1 MQLRNCNILKMQKV
15 KFLNNLKIKTMKKI
29 ILIFAVVALSFN
41 SYAQS
46 SIFDK
51 FEDMDGV
58 SSVIVNQE
66 AFKML
71 ARFKGGGDEGQEY
84 LEMVQNLNSFKVFT
98 TDNLEI
104 ASEMT
109 AVMDKYLKSSKL
121 TELMRVKDEDTNVK
135 IFVRAGKDDDHVSE
149 LLMFVNG
156 VGKYMK
162 DSDSPIKA
170 ETVILSL
177 TGDIDLN
184 KISKLTES
192 HIPDSGKHLKIN

>member
-1 MQLRNCNILKMQKV
+1 MRNCNISKMQKT

-29 ILIFAVVALSFN
+29 ILTIAVVLISFAN
-41 SYAQS
+41 YAQS

-58 SSVIVNQE
+58 SSVIVNKE

-71 ARFKGGGDEGQEY
+71 AKFKGGGAEGQEY
-84 LEMVQNLNSFKVFT
+84 IDMVQNLNTFKVFT
-98 TDNLEI
+98 TEKPEI
-104 ASEMT
+104 SAQMT
-109 AVMDKYLKSSKL
+109 TVMKQYLTSAKL
-121 TELMRVKDEDTNVK
+121 TEMMRVKDEGTNVK
-135 IFVRAGKDDDHVSE
+135 IYIKQGKDADHVSE

-184 KISKLTES
+184 KISKLTET
-192 HIPDSGKHLKIN
+192 HIPNSGKQLKTK

>member
-1 MQLRNCNILKMQKV
+1 MRNCNISKMQKT

-29 ILIFAVVALSFN
+29 ILTIAVVLISFAN
-41 SYAQS
+41 YAQS

-58 SSVIVNQE
+58 SSVIVNKE

-71 ARFKGGGDEGQEY
+71 AKFQGGGAEGQEY
-84 LEMVQNLNSFKVFT
+84 IDMVQNLNTFKVFT
-98 TDNLEI
+98 TEKPEI
-104 ASEMT
+104 SAQMAT
-109 AVMDKYLKSSKL
+109 VMKQYLTSAKL
-121 TELMRVKDEDTNVK
+121 TEMMRVKDEGTNVK
-135 IFVRAGKDDDHVSE
+135 IYIRQGKDADHVSE

-162 DSDSPIKA
+162 DADSPIKA

-184 KISKLTES
+184 KISKLTET
-192 HIPDSGKHLKIN
+192 HIPNSGKQLKTN

>member
-1 MQLRNCNILKMQKV
+1 MQKT
-15 KFLNNLKIKTMKKI
+15 KFLNNLKSKTMKKI
-29 ILIFAVVALSFN
+29 ILTIAVVLISFAN
-41 SYAQS
+41 YAQS

-58 SSVIVNQE
+58 SSVIVNKE

-71 ARFKGGGDEGQEY
+71 AKFQGGGAEGQEY
-84 LEMVQNLNSFKVFT
+84 IDMVQNLNTFKVFT
-98 TDNLEI
+98 TEKPEI
-104 ASEMT
+104 SAQMT
-109 AVMDKYLKSSKL
+109 TVMKQYLTSAKL
-121 TELMRVKDEDTNVK
+121 TEMMRVKDEGTNVK
-135 IFVRAGKDDDHVSE
+135 IYIKQGKDADHVSE

-184 KISKLTES
+184 KISKLTET
-192 HIPDSGKHLKIN
+192 HIPNSGKQLKTK

>member
-1 MQLRNCNILKMQKV
+1 LRNCNISKMQKT

-29 ILIFAVVALSFN
+29 ILTIAVVLISFAN
-41 SYAQS
+41 YAQS

-58 SSVIVNQE
+58 SSVIVNKE

-71 ARFKGGGDEGQEY
+71 AKFKGGGAEGQEY
-84 LEMVQNLNSFKVFT
+84 IDMVQNLNTFKVFT
-98 TDNLEI
+98 TEKPEI
-104 ASEMT
+104 SAQMT
-109 AVMDKYLKSSKL
+109 TVMKQYLTSAKL
-121 TELMRVKDEDTNVK
+121 TEMMRVKDEGTNVK
-135 IFVRAGKDDDHVSE
+135 IYIKQGKDADHVSE

-184 KISKLTES
+184 KISKLTET
-192 HIPDSGKHLKIN
+192 HIPNSGKQLKTK

>member
-1 MQLRNCNILKMQKV
+1 
-15 KFLNNLKIKTMKKI
+15 MKKI
-29 ILIFAVVALSFN
+29 ILLIGVIFMSFN
-41 SYAQS
+41 TYAQS

-51 FEDMDGV
+51 FEDMDDV
-58 SSVIVNQE
+58 SSVIVSKE

-71 ARFKGGGDEGQEY
+71 AKFKGGGEEGQEY

-98 TDNLEI
+98 TDKPEI
-104 ASEMT
+104 AKQMSD
-109 AVMDKYLKSSKL
+109 VMNSYLKSSKL
-121 TELMRVKDEDTNVK
+121 TELLRVKDDDTNVK
-135 IFVRAGKDDDHVSE
+135 IYIRQGKDEDHVSE

-162 DSDSPIKA
+162 DSDSPLKV

-192 HIPDSGKHLKIN
+192 HIPESGMHLKIN

>member
-1 MQLRNCNILKMQKV
+1 LRNCNISKMQKT
-15 KFLNNLKIKTMKKI
+15 KFLNNLKSKTMKKI
-29 ILIFAVVALSFN
+29 ILTIAVVLISFAN
-41 SYAQS
+41 YAQS

-58 SSVIVNQE
+58 SSVIVNKE

-71 ARFKGGGDEGQEY
+71 AKFQGGGAEGQEY
-84 LEMVQNLNSFKVFT
+84 IDMVQNLNTFKVFT
-98 TDNLEI
+98 TEKPEI
-104 ASEMT
+104 SAQMT
-109 AVMDKYLKSSKL
+109 TVMKQYLTSAKL
-121 TELMRVKDEDTNVK
+121 TEMMRVKDEGTNVK
-135 IFVRAGKDDDHVSE
+135 IYIRQGKDADHVSE

-162 DSDSPIKA
+162 DADSPIKA

-184 KISKLTES
+184 KISKLTET
-192 HIPDSGKHLKIN
+192 HIPNSGKQLKTN

>member
-1 MQLRNCNILKMQKV
+1 LHNYNILKTQKT
-15 KFLNNLKIKTMKKI
+15 KFLNNLKSKKMKKL
-29 ILIFAVVALSFN
+29 ILLFVLAIMPFTN
-41 SYAQS
+41 YAQN

-51 FEDMDGV
+51 FEDMDDV
-58 SSVIVNQE
+58 SSVIVSKE

-71 ARFKGGGDEGQEY
+71 AKFKGGGEEGQEY

-98 TDNLEI
+98 TDNPSI
-104 ASEMT
+104 STEMT
-109 AVMDKYLKSSKL
+109 AITKKYLKSSKL

-135 IFVRAGKDDDHVSE
+135 IYVRSGKDEDHVSE

-162 DSDSPIKA
+162 GSDSPIKA

-184 KISKLTES
+184 KISKLTEA
-192 HIPDSGKHLKIN
+192 HIPNSGKHLKK

>member
-1 MQLRNCNILKMQKV
+1 MRNCNISKMQKT

-29 ILIFAVVALSFN
+29 ILTIAVVLISFAN
-41 SYAQS
+41 YAQS

-58 SSVIVNQE
+58 SSVIVNKE

-71 ARFKGGGDEGQEY
+71 AKFQGGGAEGQEY
-84 LEMVQNLNSFKVFT
+84 IDMVQNLNTFKVFT
-98 TDNLEI
+98 TEKPEI
-104 ASEMT
+104 SAQMT
-109 AVMDKYLKSSKL
+109 TVMKQYLTSAKL
-121 TELMRVKDEDTNVK
+121 TEMMRVKDEGTNVK
-135 IFVRAGKDDDHVSE
+135 IYIRQGKDADHVSE

-162 DSDSPIKA
+162 DADSPIKA

-184 KISKLTES
+184 KISKLTET
-192 HIPDSGKHLKIN
+192 HIPNSGKQLKTN

>member
-1 MQLRNCNILKMQKV
+1 
-15 KFLNNLKIKTMKKI
+15 MKKI
-29 ILIFAVVALSFN
+29 ILIIGVILMSF
-41 SYAQS
+41 STYAQS
-46 SIFDK
+46 SIFEK
-51 FEDMDGV
+51 FEDMDDV
-58 SSVIVNQE
+58 SSVIVSKE

-71 ARFKGGGDEGQEY
+71 AKFKGGGEEGQEY

-98 TDNLEI
+98 TEKPEI
-104 ASEMT
+104 AKQMT
-109 AVMDKYLKSSKL
+109 DVMNNYLKSSKL
-121 TELMRVKDEDTNVK
+121 TELMRVKDDDTNVK
-135 IFVRAGKDDDHVSE
+135 IYIRQGKDEDHVSE

-162 DSDSPIKA
+162 GSDSPIKA

-192 HIPDSGKHLKIN
+192 HIPDSGKHLKTN

>member
-1 MQLRNCNILKMQKV
+1 MRNCNISKMQKT
-15 KFLNNLKIKTMKKI
+15 KFLNNLKSKTMKKI
-29 ILIFAVVALSFN
+29 ILTIAVVLISFAN
-41 SYAQS
+41 YAQS

-58 SSVIVNQE
+58 SSVIVNKE

-71 ARFKGGGDEGQEY
+71 AKFQGGGAEGQEY
-84 LEMVQNLNSFKVFT
+84 IDMVQNLNTFKVFT
-98 TDNLEI
+98 TEKPEI
-104 ASEMT
+104 SAQMAT
-109 AVMDKYLKSSKL
+109 VMKQYLTSAKL
-121 TELMRVKDEDTNVK
+121 TEMMRVKDEGTNVK
-135 IFVRAGKDDDHVSE
+135 IYIRQGKDADHVSE

-162 DSDSPIKA
+162 DADSPIKA

-184 KISKLTES
+184 KISKLTET
-192 HIPDSGKHLKIN
+192 HIPNSGKQLKTN

>member
-1 MQLRNCNILKMQKV
+1 MQKT
-15 KFLNNLKIKTMKKI
+15 KFLNNLKSKTMKKI
-29 ILIFAVVALSFN
+29 ILTIAVVLISFAN
-41 SYAQS
+41 YAQS

-58 SSVIVNQE
+58 SSVIVNKE

-71 ARFKGGGDEGQEY
+71 AKFQGGGAEGQEY
-84 LEMVQNLNSFKVFT
+84 IDMVQNLNTFKVFT
-98 TDNLEI
+98 TEKPEI
-104 ASEMT
+104 SAQMAT
-109 AVMDKYLKSSKL
+109 VMKQYLTSAKL
-121 TELMRVKDEDTNVK
+121 TEMMRVKDEGTNVK
-135 IFVRAGKDDDHVSE
+135 IYIRQGKDADHVSE

-162 DSDSPIKA
+162 DADSPIKA

-184 KISKLTES
+184 KISKLTET
-192 HIPDSGKHLKIN
+192 HIPNSGKQLKTN

>member
-1 MQLRNCNILKMQKV
+1 MQKTN
-15 KFLNNLKIKTMKKI
+15 FINNLKIKTMKKI
-29 ILIFAVVALSFN
+29 ILTIAVVLISFAN
-41 SYAQS
+41 YAQS

-58 SSVIVNQE
+58 SSVIVNKE

-71 ARFKGGGDEGQEY
+71 AKFKGGGEEGQEY
-84 LEMVQNLNSFKVFT
+84 MDMVQNLNTFKVFT
-98 TDNLEI
+98 TEKPEI
-104 ASEMT
+104 SAQMT
-109 AVMDKYLKSSKL
+109 TVMKQYLTNAKL
-121 TELMRVKDEDTNVK
+121 TELMRVKDEGTNVK
-135 IFVRAGKDDDHVSE
+135 IYIKQGKDADHVSE

-184 KISKLTES
+184 KISKLTET
-192 HIPDSGKHLKIN
+192 HIPNSGKQLKTK

>member
-1 MQLRNCNILKMQKV
+1 MQKT
-15 KFLNNLKIKTMKKI
+15 KFLNNLKSKTMKKI
-29 ILIFAVVALSFN
+29 ILTIAVVLISFAN
-41 SYAQS
+41 YAQS

-58 SSVIVNQE
+58 SSVIVNKE

-71 ARFKGGGDEGQEY
+71 AKFQGGGAEGQEY
-84 LEMVQNLNSFKVFT
+84 IDMVQNLNTFKVFT
-98 TDNLEI
+98 TEKPEI
-104 ASEMT
+104 SAQMT
-109 AVMDKYLKSSKL
+109 TVMKQYLTSAKL
-121 TELMRVKDEDTNVK
+121 TEMMRVKDEGTNVK
-135 IFVRAGKDDDHVSE
+135 IYIRQGKDADHVSE

-162 DSDSPIKA
+162 DADSPIKA

-184 KISKLTES
+184 KISKLTET
-192 HIPDSGKHLKIN
+192 HIPNSGKQLKTN

>member
-1 MQLRNCNILKMQKV
+1 
-15 KFLNNLKIKTMKKI
+15 MKKI
-29 ILIFAVVALSFN
+29 ILTIAIVLISFAN
-41 SYAQS
+41 YAQTS
-46 SIFDK
+46 VFDK

-58 SSVIVNQE
+58 SSVIVNKE

-71 ARFKGGGDEGQEY
+71 AQFKGGGTEGQEY
-84 LEMVQNLNSFKVFT
+84 MEMVQNLNTFKVFT
-98 TDNLEI
+98 TEKAEI
-104 ASEMT
+104 AAQMANVMKQYLTT
-109 AVMDKYLKSSKL
+109 AKL
-121 TELMRVKDEDTNVK
+121 TEMMRVKDEGTNVK
-135 IFVRAGKDDDHVSE
+135 IYIRQGKDANHVSE

-184 KISKLTES
+184 KISKLTET
-192 HIPDSGKHLKIN
+192 HIPNSGKQLKTN

>member
-1 MQLRNCNILKMQKV
+1 MQKV

-29 ILIFAVVALSFN
+29 ILIVAVVALSFN

-98 TDNLEI
+98 TESLEI
-104 ASEMT
+104 ASQMT
-109 AVMDKYLKSSKL
+109 SVMDKYLKSSKL
-121 TELMRVKDEDTNVK
+121 TELMRVKDEETNVK
-135 IFVRAGKDDDHVSE
+135 IYVRQGKDDDHVSE

-162 DSDSPIKA
+162 NSDSPINA

-177 TGDIDLN
+177 TGEIDLN

-192 HIPDSGKHLKIN
+192 HIPNSGKHLKTN

>member
-1 MQLRNCNILKMQKV
+1 MQLRNCSILKMQKV

>member
-1 MQLRNCNILKMQKV
+1 MQKT
-15 KFLNNLKIKTMKKI
+15 KFLNNLKSKTMKKI
-29 ILIFAVVALSFN
+29 ILTIAVVLISFAN
-41 SYAQS
+41 YAQS

-58 SSVIVNQE
+58 SSVIVNKE

-71 ARFKGGGDEGQEY
+71 AKFQGGGAEGQEY
-84 LEMVQNLNSFKVFT
+84 IDMVQNLNTFKVFT
-98 TDNLEI
+98 TEKPEI
-104 ASEMT
+104 SAQMAT
-109 AVMDKYLKSSKL
+109 VMKQYLTSAKL
-121 TELMRVKDEDTNVK
+121 TEMMRVKDEGTNVK
-135 IFVRAGKDDDHVSE
+135 IYIRQGKDADHVSE

-162 DSDSPIKA
+162 DADSPIKA

-184 KISKLTES
+184 KISKLTET
-192 HIPDSGKHLKIN
+192 HIPNSGKQLKTK